1 MNPKGALIGHNGQA
15 SYEWKVGMTRERTH
29 LKLGF
34 EQVPHRPRDTLG
46 VVTLLRRPVGFDG
59 PFFYVCAATCRTEGY
74 SVGMTD
80 DSPQSEANGTGL
92 IQGLVDQL
100 VGSYS
105 HEDHLQHINQ
115 AFLPKRAR
123 VIDFIE
129 LLRKIVFPGFF
140 DDQPVTPDNARRHI
154 GELLTKV
161 RVVLHEQTLQSL
173 CYKQNIGSGTAAPTD
188 EGCKCKARELT
199 DAFLQ
204 TIPELRRKLALD
216 VEAAFEGDPAANST
230 DEAIFSY
237 PGIDAIFIQRAAHE
251 LYKLK
256 VPLIPRIM
264 TEVAHGETGV
274 DIHPGAIL
282 GDTFFIDHGTGVVIG
297 ETTTIGNNVKI
308 YQGVTLGAL
317 STKGGQSWRGM
328 KRHPTIED
336 NVTIYPNAT
345 ILGGETVIGAGCVV
359 NGGAFL
365 THSVEPGHTVR
376 IDHPQPQLKA
386 QRKPKSDKRDHQPT
400 EN

>member
-1 MNPKGALIGHNGQA
+1 M
-15 SYEWKVGMTRERTH
+15 
-29 LKLGF
+29 
-34 EQVPHRPRDTLG
+34 G
-46 VVTLLRRPVGFDG
+46 VVTLLRRPVSSDG
-59 PFFYVCAATCRTEGY
+59 PFFYVPGASRRTEGY

-80 DSPQSEANGTGL
+80 EAQQPEAHGPGL
-92 IQGLVDQL
+92 IQGLVDQF
-100 VGSYS
+100 VGSYCP
-105 HEDHLQHINQ
+105 EDHLQHINQ

-140 DDQPVTPDNARRHI
+140 DEQPVTPDNARWHI

-161 RVVLHEQTLQSL
+161 QVVLHEQTLQAL

-199 DAFLQ
+199 DGFLR
-204 TIPELRRKLALD
+204 TIPELRRKLAMD
-216 VEAAFEGDPAANST
+216 VEAAFDGDPAANST

-251 LYKLK
+251 LYKLN

-274 DIHPGAIL
+274 DIHPGAVI
-282 GDTFFIDHGTGVVIG
+282 GAAFFIDHGTGVVIG
-297 ETTTIGNNVKI
+297 ETSTI
-308 YQGVTLGAL
+308 GAL

-376 IDHPQPQLKA
+376 VDHPQPQFKA
-386 QRKPKSDKRDHQPT
+386 QRKPKSTHRDHQPT

>member
-1 MNPKGALIGHNGQA
+1 
-15 SYEWKVGMTRERTH
+15 
-29 LKLGF
+29 
-34 EQVPHRPRDTLG
+34 
-46 VVTLLRRPVGFDG
+46 
-59 PFFYVCAATCRTEGY
+59 
-74 SVGMTD
+74 MTD
-80 DSPQSEANGTGL
+80 EPQQPEGETPSL

-100 VGSYS
+100 VGSYCP
-105 HEDHLQHINQ
+105 EDHLQHINQ

-129 LLRKIVFPGFF
+129 LMRKIVFPGFF
-140 DDQPVTPDNARRHI
+140 DDQPVTPENARWHI

-161 RVVLHEQTLQSL
+161 QVVLREQTLQAL
-173 CYKQNIGSGTAAPTD
+173 CYKQNIGNGTAAPAD
-188 EGCKCKARELT
+188 HDCKCNANAIT
-199 DAFLQ
+199 DAFLK

-216 VEAAFEGDPAANST
+216 VQAAFDGDPAANST

-251 LYKLK
+251 LYKLN

-264 TEVAHGETGV
+264 TEVAHSETGV
-274 DIHPGAIL
+274 DIHPGAVI
-282 GDTFFIDHGTGVVIG
+282 GNAFFIDHGTGVVIG
-297 ETTTIGNNVKI
+297 ETTYIGDNVRV

-365 THSVEPGHTVR
+365 IHSVEPGHTVR
-376 IDHPQPQLKA
+376 VDHPQPQLKA
-386 QRKPKSDKRDHQPT
+386 QRQPKSSKKDHQPT
-400 EN
+400 GN